1 MTQKGLEQRQS
12 TCSVAGATVD
22 TQAILISDL
31 SGVEAVRILFAGAA
45 EDTQTIISDLK
56 VWSRGTAACSISS
69 AAVDTQTR
77 EHIDDQI
84 RWDDWRSDFV
94 WSRGTAAYSISGGA
108 VDTQT
113 HELEVRGGQVEAG
126 YINSTTEQKATMND

>member
-1 MTQKGLEQRQS
+1 M
-12 TCSVAGATVD
+12 VD
-22 TQAILISDL
+22 AQTILISDL
-31 SGVEAVRILFAGAA
+31 SGVEAVHILFAGAA
-45 EDTQTIISDLK
+45 EDTQTVISDLK

-69 AAVDTQTR
+69 ATVDTQTR

-113 HELEVRGGQVEAG
+113 HELEARGGQVEIMTSIDKNAK
-126 YINSTTEQKATMND
+126 TEDEIEAKTWTNFTL